1 MGDRKMAAGS
11 GFASSI
17 IQRRPAEGRE
27 GTPSRQRV
35 VIEVEMELI
44 LQITV
49 ESKVEVGS
57 LIVVMKD
64 LTDMWTGQKIS
75 EQRRLEKRLDIW
87 NVMRNVLKEQQDV
100 VVVMVVVNEWK
111 EFIVSRMKL
120 LRGNELL
127 LMVQRNWDLES

>member
-1 MGDRKMAAGS
+1 
-11 GFASSI
+11 
-17 IQRRPAEGRE
+17 
-27 GTPSRQRV
+27 
-35 VIEVEMELI
+35 MELI